1 MSDTRQKPG
10 IQLDD
15 IEPTGDA
22 KGGSMK
28 KKAHKVDSKKQNPKM
43 NAKMQKKPSPM
54 GMQKKSNPMS
64 KPKRPL

>member
-43 NAKMQKKPSPM
+43 NAKMQKSK
-54 GMQKKSNPMS
+54 MQKDPGGKSS
-64 KPKRPL
+64 HQGKKKPW